1 MYYMNVSYS
10 YPRNYSACVKS
21 NSKMNRITVLPE
33 LRMNSPSTDSRLY
46 YSEFDFALNVNMP
59 HCALLQFS
67 GYTNFHFSPKLHEM
81 IQSDFS

>member
-21 NSKMNRITVLPE
+21 NSEMNRITVLPE

-46 YSEFDFALNVNMP
+46 YSEFDFALNVNV
-59 HCALLQFS
+59 L
-67 GYTNFHFSPKLHEM
+67 
-81 IQSDFS
+81 